1 VVNGNSHKV
10 GSTLFSPRPPAVA
23 VLALVTLV
31 AGVLSL
37 MAARYPLDPHSP
49 VHLDVGIGLYSLVL
63 SCVVWALGP
72 RTPGWVLHVAL
83 SSAIVLISVAIA
95 VSVTEYGA
103 LATSFAYV
111 WMGLY
116 ASYFFAP
123 RQAAAYLVAIAG
135 GFFVGLSVN
144 SLSTPPTMWVLVVST
159 VLGTSAML
167 SHLLSAL
174 RRLAD
179 TDQLTG
185 LLNRRGLRV
194 AAEPMLASAARNG
207 TPMSLIAIDLDGFK
221 AVNDSSGHQAGDQLL
236 RDLAASWRGELRRG
250 DVLGR
255 NGGDEF
261 VLVVSGSAA
270 DAEALLARLRR
281 ASGSGWSAGV
291 AEQVEG
297 SGYDEMLR
305 AADRALYEQKAVRWS
320 VAGQR

>member
-1 VVNGNSHKV
+1 
-10 GSTLFSPRPPAVA
+10 
-23 VLALVTLV
+23 
-31 AGVLSL
+31 
-37 MAARYPLDPHSP
+37 
-49 VHLDVGIGLYSLVL
+49 
-63 SCVVWALGP
+63 
-72 RTPGWVLHVAL
+72 VAL
-83 SSAIVLISVAIA
+83 SSAIALVSAVIA

-123 RQAAAYLVAIAG
+123 RQAAAYLAAIAG
-135 GFFVGLSVN
+135 GLLIALSVN
-144 SLSTPPTMWVLVVST
+144 SLPTPPTMWLLVVST

-167 SHLLSAL
+167 CHLVSAL

-194 AAEPMLASAARNG
+194 AAEPLLAAAARSG
-207 TPMSLIAIDLDGFK
+207 TTMSLIAIDLDDFK
-221 AVNDSSGHQAGDQLL
+221 AVNDASGHQAGDKLL
-236 RDLAASWRGELRRG
+236 RDLAVSWRAQLRRG

-261 VLVVSGSAA
+261 VLVLCGSAA
-270 DAEALLARLRR
+270 DAEALLERLRR
-281 ASGSGWSAGV
+281 ATGAGWSAGI

-305 AADRALYEQKAVRWS
+305 VADRALYEKKAVRAS
-320 VAGQR
+320 AVAASIKG